1 MRKLMFLIVLGIIGA
16 GQVKADSTCVAASLA
31 TYVSQGSCNI
41 GGLDFSHFSTTS
53 PAGLASAGPTTGLT
67 TSQIEITPTTVGG
80 VGLIITFVGNTDEAF
95 ATGAQDI
102 ELPFEVNC
110 VGGSSCLNNVFMSIT
125 GSVTGTTAGGF
136 TPGADTLTETYC
148 LGGSAPPPTAPCP
161 SGSGKPTTQDILPIG
176 LSSPGTLSRTDT
188 FSSISQLSMDKDI
201 QAIGNNGTATITQV
215 QDLFA
220 VSTPEPGTL
229 LLLGSGLAGLALLSR
244 RRRRSL
250 V

>member
-1 MRKLMFLIVLGIIGA
+1 MLLIVLSIIGA
-16 GQVKADSTCVAASLA
+16 RQVKADSICVAASLA

-41 GGLDFSHFSTTS
+41 GGLDFSNFSTTS
-53 PAGLASAGPTTGLT
+53 PAGIASAGPTTGLT

-110 VGGSSCLNNVFMSIT
+110 VGGSACLNNVFMSIA

-136 TPGADTLTETYC
+136 TPGVDTLTETYC
-148 LGGSAPPPTAPCP
+148 PCP
-161 SGSGKPTTQDILPIG
+161 SGSGNPTTQDILSIG

-188 FSSISQLSMDKDI
+188 FSSISQLSINKDI
-201 QAIGNNGTATITQV
+201 QALGNNGTATITQV
-215 QDLFA
+215 QDLFT

-229 LLLGSGLAGLALLSR
+229 LLAGSGLAGLALLAKH
-244 RRRRSL
+244 RRRSL